1 MSGSEILGKK
11 PTFLQDIFQ
20 HDLMS
25 MAFKLPVVLLQ
36 KIFKTILFN
45 GAVKNRL
52 LGNCSDNLL
61 TKFIG
66 KFIILQN
73 VLKYLE

>member
-1 MSGSEILGKK
+1 
-11 PTFLQDIFQ
+11 
-20 HDLMS
+20 MS

-45 GAVKNRL
+45 GAVENRL

-66 KFIILQN
+66 KFVILQN
-73 VLKYLE
+73 VLK